1 MTVDRPTR
9 FAADLLDDAAEEG
22 ALQSRSAKQQLDHW
36 ARLGRS
42 LDRRHAATIRAVLDG
57 NVELSDLDA
66 PTRTAVNAALDTA
79 VEERAASVS
88 LGAAALARGIAV
100 VAIDDSG
107 ELVRH
112 APDGT
117 TSPYSGP
124 RRAR

>member
-9 FAADLLDDAAEEG
+9 FAADLLDDAAAEG

-42 LDRRHAATIRAVLDG
+42 LDRRHAATLRAVLDG
-57 NVELSDLDA
+57 SLELAQLDA

-79 VEERAASVS
+79 IEERAAAVS
-88 LGAAALARGIAV
+88 LGASALARGIAV
-100 VAIDDSG
+100 VALDDSG
-107 ELVRH
+107 ALVRH

-117 TSPYSGP
+117 TTPYPGP